1 MRNIIYDVILIEMFE
16 MLQNLYCTRGT
27 CSTITV
33 NITMFF
39 HLGRIEGG
47 GGEEG
52 KRGGGRGRER
62 GRERRG
68 RGGGSG
74 EERRQYV
81 RKKQWIGKVEET
93 SNVVFCFK

>member
-1 MRNIIYDVILIEMFE
+1 MD
-16 MLQNLYCTRGT
+16 CTRGT

-33 NITMFF
+33 KITLFF

-81 RKKQWIGKVEET
+81 RRRNGWKVEEA